1 MRNPELQDRTK
12 QLALR
17 VIRMFR
23 QLPPTGEAQVI
34 GKQVLRSGTGAA
46 ANYREACRAR
56 SRAEII
62 SKLGPVEQEL
72 DETLLWLELLVE
84 AEIVP
89 PSRMSSLQ
97 AETEELLKIVV
108 TSLRT
113 LKRGR
118 VRPPEKG

>member
-46 ANYREACRAR
+46 ATDREACRAR